1 MSSIRMFV
9 GILVIVGGIFVSVK
23 LIPPYFNNYQF
34 NDWLKDEATHDSYST
49 RTESDIRMAV
59 LKKAQD
65 FDIPL
70 TENDVKVTRFGAQ
83 NNATIII
90 QAPYVVHV
98 DFPGYTV
105 DIHFDASTQNH
116 GVF

>member
-1 MSSIRMFV
+1 MGSIRMFV

-34 NDWLKDEATHDSYST
+34 NDWLKDEATHDTYSVKP
-49 RTESDIRMAV
+49 EGDIRMAV
-59 LKKAQD
+59 LKKAQE

-70 TENDVKVTRFGAQ
+70 TENDIKVSRYGAQ
-83 NNATIII
+83 FNGTVII

-98 DFPGYTV
+98 DLTGYPV
-105 DIHFDASTQNH
+105 DLHFDASTLNH

>member
-1 MSSIRMFV
+1 MGRIRLFV
-9 GILVIVGGIFVSVK
+9 GIFVIVGGIYGSIK

-49 RTESDIRMAV
+49 RPESDIRAAV
-59 LKKAQD
+59 YRKAQD
-65 FDIPL
+65 LDIPL
-70 TENDVKVTRFGAQ
+70 TEEGIKVTRYGAQ
-83 NNATIII
+83 NNGVVII

-98 DFPGYTV
+98 DLPGYPM
-105 DIHFDASTQNH
+105 DLHFDASTENK

>member
-1 MSSIRMFV
+1 MGTIRMFIGV
-9 GILVIVGGIFVSVK
+9 FVIVGGIFASVK

-34 NDWLKDEATHDSYST
+34 QDWLKDEATHDSYSN
-49 RTESDIRMAV
+49 RTENDIRQAV

-65 FDIPL
+65 LDIPL
-70 TENDVKVTRFGAQ
+70 TEEGIKVSRYGAQ
-83 NNATIII
+83 NNGTIII

-98 DFPGYTV
+98 DLPGYPV
-105 DIHFDASTQNH
+105 DLHFDASTENR